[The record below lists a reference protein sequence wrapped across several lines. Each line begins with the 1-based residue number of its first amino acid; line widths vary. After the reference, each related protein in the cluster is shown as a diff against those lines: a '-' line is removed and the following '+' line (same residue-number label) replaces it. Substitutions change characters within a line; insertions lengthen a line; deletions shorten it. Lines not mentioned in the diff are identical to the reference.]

1 MQSHVIEHQIAG
13 ELNARPEQVQAAVRL
28 LDEGATVP
36 FIARYRKEVTGGLD
50 DSQLRTLESRLGYL
64 RELADRR
71 QVILRSIE
79 EQGKLTP
86 ELAREL
92 NDADSKTR
100 LEDLYLPYK
109 PKRRTKGQMA
119 IEAGLEPLADLLL
132 SNPMKDPEQ
141 EAVRFL
147 NAEQGIT
154 DGKAALDGAR
164 YILMERFAEQ
174 ADLLEKLRDYLWHN
188 ATLRARVVAG
198 KEQEGAKFKDYFE
211 HDEPLH
217 KAPSHRV
224 LAMLR
229 GRNEGILNLALVA
242 GDDEGASTCEGIIV
256 HHLRLNLQH
265 RPADKWLQGV
275 VSWTWKI
282 KLSLQ
287 METELIGRIRESA
300 EDEAIKVFA
309 MNLKDLL
316 MAAPAGMR
324 CTMGLDPGIRTG
336 VKVAVVD
343 ATGKLVDHATIYPFE
358 PKRQIDQSLKTLSEL
373 CQKHKVELISIGN
386 GTASRETD
394 RLVSD
399 LFERY
404 PAAKAQKIVVSEAG
418 ASVYSAS
425 ELASQEFPDLDVSIR
440 GAVSIARRLQD
451 PLAELVK
458 IDPKSIGVGQ
468 YQHDVGQS
476 QLARRLDAVVEDC
489 VNAVGVDVNT
499 ASVALLN
506 RVSGLSQTLAQNI
519 VAYRDENGAF
529 QHRQQLLKVSRLGP
543 KAFEQCAGFLRIRGG
558 SNPLDGSAV
567 HPESYPVVER
577 ILAKL
582 EQTVDSLLGNSSLL
596 RTLKPIDYTDE
607 QFGVPTVT
615 DIIGELDKP
624 GRDPRPEFKTAT
636 FKEGVEKI
644 SDLVPEMVL
653 EGVVT
658 NVTNF
663 GAFVDIGV
671 HQDGLVHIS
680 SLTDRFVKDPR
691 EVVKAGDIVRV
702 KVLEVDVPRKRISLT
717 MRLDEKA
724 GQPAR
729 KPAEPRHTGNA
740 KLKQAPRQSAPTDG
754 AMGNAFAAALS
765 KLKK

>member
-1 MQSHVIEHQIAG
+1 MQSHVIEHQIAD

-132 SNPMKDPEQ
+132 SDPLKDPEQ

-242 GDDEGASTCEGIIV
+242 GDDEGASPCEGIIA

-343 ATGKLVDHATIYPFE
+343 ATGKLIDHATIYPFE
-358 PKRQIDQSLKTLSEL
+358 PKRQVDQSLKTLSEL

-596 RTLKPIDYTDE
+596 RTLKPADYTDE

-644 SDLVPEMVL
+644 SDLLPEMVL

-663 GAFVDIGV
+663 GVFVDIGV

-729 KPAEPRHTGNA
+729 KRAEPRHTGNA
-740 KLKQAPRQSAPTDG
+740 KPKQAPRQSPSTDG